1 MNILITGGSG
11 KIGKH
16 LIPVLQKSGHFCYI
30 LSRKNEEN
38 EFFRQGDL
46 LNIDSLIKSLD
57 NIDAV
62 IHLAAKTHANNASEY
77 FLINLEGTK
86 NLIYACEQTK
96 IKKFLYISSYTASPD
111 GGAYADSKYQTEE
124 IIKKT
129 DLNWIILKLSE
140 VYGAGQGEAIDLLQ
154 KNVKNHKIIFYPK
167 HKDIFLQPVSVNDV
181 CFAINAALSSG
192 LDMKT
197 YLIAGPKR
205 LNYHDL
211 LLKIAEEHRKKI
223 FLFPIPIFLIRI
235 TTFLLA
241 PFGLSPI
248 KKDQLDRLL
257 VQKPF
262 DISSAENDLNF
273 HPKIF

>member
-1 MNILITGGSG
+1 M
-11 KIGKH
+11 
-16 LIPVLQKSGHFCYI
+16 
-30 LSRKNEEN
+30 
-38 EFFRQGDL
+38 
-46 LNIDSLIKSLD
+46 
-57 NIDAV
+57 
-62 IHLAAKTHANNASEY
+62 AAKTHTDNASEY

-86 NLIYACEQTK
+86 NLIHACEQTK
-96 IKKFLYISSYTASPD
+96 VNKFIFISSYTASPD
-111 GGAYADSKYQTEE
+111 GGAYAKSKYQTEE

-140 VYGAGQGEAIDLLQ
+140 VYGAGQSEAIDLLK

-167 HKDIFLQPVSVNDV
+167 HKGIYLRPISVNDA
-181 CFAINAALSSG
+181 CFAINAALNSG
-192 LDMKT
+192 FDKKT

-205 LNYHDL
+205 LDYRDL
-211 LLKIAEEHRKKI
+211 LLKIAEGQRKKI

-262 DISSAENDLNF
+262 DISAAENDLNF
-273 HPKIF
+273 HPKDFLNS